1 MIKAIRLGIR
11 QILYEDMAFWRNPVA
26 AFFTFVFPL
35 MFLFIIN
42 LTFGKNVIERPQGTL
57 NLSDFYVPMIIA
69 FSVINSSYTGLA
81 MNLTISRDRGI
92 LKRIRGTPLP
102 AFSFLFGKIAHNT
115 LISALLVVIVT
126 GIGSF
131 LFDVSLP
138 TKTALSFLTT
148 LLIGAATFSCLG
160 VAVTTLIPNAD
171 AAPAVVNASILPL
184 LFVSDVFIPMD
195 QAPSWLNMVANV
207 FPVRSFSIALQD
219 AFNPLVGSAGFN
231 VTSIFIMSAWLLIG
245 LFTAIKFFSWEP
257 RK

>member
-1 MIKAIRLGIR
+1 MTRAIRLGIR
-11 QILYEDMAFWRNPVA
+11 QVLYEDMAFWRNPVA

-57 NLSDFYVPMIIA
+57 NLSNFYVPMIIA

-81 MNLTISRDRGI
+81 MNLTISRDSGI

-126 GIGSF
+126 AIGAF
-131 LFDVSLP
+131 LFDVPLP
-138 TKTALSFLTT
+138 TKTALSFLAT
-148 LLIGAATFSCLG
+148 LLLGAATFSCLG

-195 QAPSWLNMVANV
+195 QAPSWLNMVADV
-207 FPVRSFSIALQD
+207 FPVKSFSTALQD
-219 AFNPLVGSAGFN
+219 AFNPLEGTAGFN
-231 VTSIFIMSAWLLIG
+231 IHSISIMSVWLFAG
-245 LFTAIKFFSWEP
+245 LAAAIKFFSWKP

>member
-26 AFFTFVFPL
+26 AFFTFVFPI

-92 LKRIRGTPLP
+92 LKRIRGTPLS

-148 LLIGAATFSCLG
+148 LLLGTATFSCLG

-207 FPVRSFSIALQD
+207 FPVRSFSNALQD

>member
-1 MIKAIRLGIR
+1 MTRAIRLGIR
-11 QILYEDMAFWRNPVA
+11 QVLYEDMAFWRNPVA

-57 NLSDFYVPMIIA
+57 NLSNFYVPMIIA

-81 MNLTISRDRGI
+81 MNLTISIDSGI

-126 GIGSF
+126 AIGAF
-131 LFDVSLP
+131 LFDVPLP
-138 TKTALSFLTT
+138 TKTALSFLAT
-148 LLIGAATFSCLG
+148 LLLGAATFSCLG

-195 QAPSWLNMVANV
+195 QAPSWLNMVADV
-207 FPVRSFSIALQD
+207 FPVKSFSTALQD
-219 AFNPLVGSAGFN
+219 AFNPLEGTSGFN
-231 VTSIFIMSAWLLIG
+231 IHSISIMSVWLFAG
-245 LFTAIKFFSWEP
+245 LAAAIKFFSWKP

>member
-1 MIKAIRLGIR
+1 MTRAIRLGIR
-11 QILYEDMAFWRNPVA
+11 QVLYEDMAFWRNPVA

-57 NLSDFYVPMIIA
+57 NLSNFYVPMIIA

-81 MNLTISRDRGI
+81 MNLTVSRDSGI

-126 GIGSF
+126 AIGAF
-131 LFDVSLP
+131 LFNVPLP
-138 TKTALSFLTT
+138 TKTALSFLAT
-148 LLIGAATFSCLG
+148 LLLGAATFSCLG

-195 QAPSWLNMVANV
+195 QAPSWLNMVADV
-207 FPVRSFSIALQD
+207 FPVKSFSTALQD
-219 AFNPLVGSAGFN
+219 AFNPLEGTAGFN
-231 VTSIFIMSAWLLIG
+231 IHSISIMSVWLFAG
-245 LFTAIKFFSWEP
+245 LAAAIKFFSWKP

>member
-1 MIKAIRLGIR
+1 MTRAIRLGIR
-11 QILYEDMAFWRNPVA
+11 QVLYEDMAFWRNPVA

-57 NLSDFYVPMIIA
+57 NLSNFYVPMIIA

-81 MNLTISRDRGI
+81 MNLTVSRDSGI

-126 GIGSF
+126 AIGAF
-131 LFDVSLP
+131 LFDVPLP
-138 TKTALSFLTT
+138 TKTALSFLAT
-148 LLIGAATFSCLG
+148 LLLGAATFSCLG

-195 QAPSWLNMVANV
+195 QAPSWLNMVADV
-207 FPVRSFSIALQD
+207 FPVKSFSTALQD
-219 AFNPLVGSAGFN
+219 AFNPLEGTAGFN
-231 VTSIFIMSAWLLIG
+231 IHSISIMSVWLFAG
-245 LFTAIKFFSWEP
+245 LAAAIKFFSWKP